1 MGRKENVGSV
11 SIGIGA
17 FLVFLCAFLI
27 LITYF
32 TDYLPNRAWIPSLPW
47 LDNYVVSGIGIVIGF
62 LLLGYGVHTRLLL
75 HRYAQ
80 KVEKLAEERER
91 QAEILRQKEL
101 ELRRTEREARRKEA
115 ALRMTKGKLR
125 AVHEVAREKT
135 KQVYRLRGKLSGTKR
150 RLRKI
155 EKIAK
160 TGKK

>member
-1 MGRKENVGSV
+1 MARKENVGNV
-11 SIGIGA
+11 SAGVGT
-17 FLVFLCAFLI
+17 LLI
-27 LITYF
+27 LLGLLYIVITY
-32 TDYLPNRAWIPSLPW
+32 LGLVPRQEWIFPW
-47 LDNYVVSGIGIVIGF
+47 LTNYVVSGIGIVIGF

-101 ELRRTEREARRKEA
+101 ELRRAEREARRKEA

-160 TGKK
+160 TSKK